1 MLLPAQHLCIFSLL
15 SLTHKEENHQTLLR
29 IKLCYIQLLC
39 KFSLTTFSYSAEM
52 SMFAINFEAASQAPP
67 IETLYISLTV
77 DGYPYGLHAKI
88 PLFDL
93 LHGPNRPATRIG
105 YAQFRARDCEPL
117 LRPGQTVEPSPHYDW
132 ERIFEVK
139 IQEEIIGV
147 IPHFLFKVRWVDEPE
162 GRATT
167 QSSVLLVRPP
177 REPEAGASDEV
188 VLKDQFVQR
197 VGLKTFSVYI
207 RSWDV
212 L

>member
-1 MLLPAQHLCIFSLL
+1 MQ
-15 SLTHKEENHQTLLR
+15 
-29 IKLCYIQLLC
+29 
-39 KFSLTTFSYSAEM
+39 
-52 SMFAINFEAASQAPP
+52 
-67 IETLYISLTV
+67 
-77 DGYPYGLHAKI
+77 
-88 PLFDL
+88 
-93 LHGPNRPATRIG
+93 
-105 YAQFRARDCEPL
+105 
-117 LRPGQTVEPSPHYDW
+117 PSPPHHNL
-132 ERIFEVK
+132 ERVFEVK

-147 IPHFLFKVRWVDEPE
+147 IPHFLFKVRWVDELE

-197 VGLKTFSVYI
+197 VGLETFSVYI